1 MKYVIIEM
9 CVCVKEGAPKGI
21 HKCYHIS
28 ETVPCVC
35 VQKRPLPSMF
45 RSNGVKK

>member
-9 CVCVKEGAPKGI
+9 CVCVKEVAI

-28 ETVPCVC
+28 ETVPRVC
-35 VQKRPLPSMF
+35 VQKHPLPSMF